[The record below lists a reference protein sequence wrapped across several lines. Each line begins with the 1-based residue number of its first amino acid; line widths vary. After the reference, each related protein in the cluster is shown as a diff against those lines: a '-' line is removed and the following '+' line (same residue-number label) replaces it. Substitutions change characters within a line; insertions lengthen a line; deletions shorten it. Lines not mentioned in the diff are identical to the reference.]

1 MKEISSSWVVVG
13 ASFVAM
19 GGVLPVFVTGGLSV
33 QLRSSLSF
41 GEAQLGVAVAA
52 FFCTAAIFSVA
63 LGGLVEKMGAR
74 KSLLISALLSSCVL
88 LVMALVV
95 HSWEELVLAL
105 IIGGVANGMAQPS
118 ANLYLAKGVPRNR
131 QGLAF
136 GLKQG
141 AMPMATLIGGASVP
155 LVALTIGWRWAFG
168 LAVLLPLLGG
178 ASVLASRRGTIYSR
192 VRSVSTRSA
201 RWISTRRAQSLSFS
215 KSSTESASS
224 VHEPWRVV
232 RTEQMEDTSLKI
244 SKGLDDRSSL
254 HRTNDKERGVD
265 SGLDEQLESYERALP
280 NRSSRFPYGVFA
292 ALAIGAALGVSAS
305 NCLGAY
311 TVSTAVESGFSP
323 GIAGAVAA
331 GGSGVCVA
339 SRLLVG
345 IRADQRSSR
354 HLVVVAT
361 MLALGAVGFLGL
373 ATTVPWLVV
382 LGEILA
388 FGLGW
393 GWNGLFNYSVVRL
406 YPAAPGKATGVT
418 QTGVY
423 AGAALGPLGFGF
435 LLEHTSYS
443 LAWSVTAGVAII
455 GATAML
461 IARRLAM
468 RSSLGR

>member
-1 MKEISSSWVVVG
+1 MRGVSSSWVVIG

-41 GEAQLGVAVAA
+41 GEAQLGIAVAA

-63 LGGLVEKMGAR
+63 LGGLVERMGAR
-74 KSLLISALLSSCVL
+74 KSLLISSLVSSCVL
-88 LVMALVV
+88 LAMAIAV
-95 HSWEELVLAL
+95 HSWGDLVLAL
-105 IIGGVANGMAQPS
+105 IIGGVANGLAQPS
-118 ANLYLAKGVPRNR
+118 ANLYLAKGVSRDR
-131 QGLAF
+131 QGFAF
-136 GLKQG
+136 GLKQS

-155 LVALTIGWRWAFG
+155 LIALTIGWRWAFG

-178 ASVLASRRGTIYSR
+178 ASVLLKEGERVIYR
-192 VRSVSTRSA
+192 HEGSVSPLLPQ
-201 RWISTRRAQSLSFS
+201 RRDDETAGANNGPKEQSL
-215 KSSTESASS
+215 
-224 VHEPWRVV
+224 
-232 RTEQMEDTSLKI
+232 
-244 SKGLDDRSSL
+244 
-254 HRTNDKERGVD
+254 
-265 SGLDEQLESYERALP
+265 SYERAILDH
-280 NRSSRFPYGVFA
+280 SSRFPYGAFI
-292 ALAIGAALGVSAS
+292 ALAVGAALGVSAS

-311 TVSTAVESGFSP
+311 TVSTVVSSGLSP
-323 GIAGAVAA
+323 VVAGAVAA
-331 GGSGVCVA
+331 GGAGVCVA
-339 SRLLVG
+339 ARLVVG
-345 IRADQRSSR
+345 VRADRRNSK

-373 ATTVPWLVV
+373 ATTVPELVII
-382 LGEILA
+382 GEALA

-423 AGAALGPLGFGF
+423 TGAALGPLGFGL
-435 LLEHTSYS
+435 LLEHSSYS
-443 LAWSVTAGVAII
+443 LAWSVAAGEALI
-455 GATAML
+455 GAAAML